1 MDCWLL
7 VCWYWNWLW
16 NLELLELYRRPINMD
31 FWTLQMKWFLCS
43 GFSMIIG
50 TSRLFIIYICV
61 WIPILKFLIY
71 NFFKN

>member
-1 MDCWLL
+1 
-7 VCWYWNWLW
+7 
-16 NLELLELYRRPINMD
+16 MD